1 MVSFDFSNESL
12 YLNTEWMGRV
22 DFNQVTILGRVD
34 REVEFFTSQ
43 GGVEIASFSVA
54 TATGWKDKNTGEW
67 RKNVQWHHVTT
78 YQPGFIAML
87 RARCKK
93 DMRVFIQGQMS
104 YRGYRRPGESSP
116 RVSADVKIGPGD
128 TLIFFDSEKEAWE
141 AQEIPVEPGQYA
153 G

>member
-1 MVSFDFSNESL
+1 MGHPKNRSL
-12 YLNTEWMGRV
+12 FCLRAQWVGRV

-34 REVEFFTSQ
+34 RTVEFFTSQ

-54 TATGWKDKNTGEW
+54 TSTGWKDKQTGEW

-78 YQPGFIAML
+78 YQPGFVAML

-93 DMRVFIQGQMS
+93 GIRVFVQGQMS
-104 YRGYRRPGESSP
+104 YRGYRKPGETTP

-128 TLIFFDSEKEAWE
+128 TLIFFDSEKEGWE
-141 AQEIPVEPGQYA
+141 TGTEPAETGQYVP
-153 G
+153 

>member
-1 MVSFDFSNESL
+1 
-12 YLNTEWMGRV
+12 MGRV

-34 REVEFFTSQ
+34 RNVEFFTSQ

-54 TATGWKDKNTGEW
+54 TSTGWKDKTTGEW

-78 YQPGFIAML
+78 YQPAFIALL
-87 RARCKK
+87 RSRCKK
-93 DMRVFIQGQMS
+93 GMRVFIQGQMS
-104 YRGYRRPGESSP
+104 YRGYRKAGEATP

-128 TLIFFDSEKEAWE
+128 TLIFFDAEKEPWDAE
-141 AQEIPVEPGQYA
+141 TVTTEPGQYA